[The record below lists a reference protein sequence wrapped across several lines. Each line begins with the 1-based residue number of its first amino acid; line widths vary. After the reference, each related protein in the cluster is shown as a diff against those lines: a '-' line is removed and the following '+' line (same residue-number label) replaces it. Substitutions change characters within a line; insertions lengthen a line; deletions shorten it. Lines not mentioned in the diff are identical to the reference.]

1 MVSINRTSACITHF
15 VISSGFGPT
24 QGTIN
29 GAVDFTHAVS
39 NNALDLTN
47 VFTVVC
53 LAEKQQLPI
62 S

>member
-1 MVSINRTSACITHF
+1 MVSIYRTSACITHF
-15 VISSGFGPT
+15 VISSGFGLT
-24 QGTIN
+24 QGTIH
-29 GAVDFTHAVS
+29 GSVDFTHAVS

-53 LAEKQQLPI
+53 FAEKQQIPI